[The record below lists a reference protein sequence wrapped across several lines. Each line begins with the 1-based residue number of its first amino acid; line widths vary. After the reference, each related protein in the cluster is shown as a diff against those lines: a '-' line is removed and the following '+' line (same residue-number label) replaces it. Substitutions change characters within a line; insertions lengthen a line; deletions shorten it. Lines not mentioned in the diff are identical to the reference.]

1 VLSFHTRISRQRLT
15 IAVYSTRIVK
25 FVICQTGWFLLRVRE
40 VAAAHWCFHD
50 PYVQVEAN
58 PISVIGLTACSGD
71 SWRDTVE
78 NTPMIVCVH
87 ACGGTD
93 GACHAA
99 NDLPGRLSRV
109 CTDASLARPR
119 PQSCTRRYA
128 VPDGGPRR
136 PCASLSRRS
145 CTRSLRIIPLP
156 LKPATMP
163 RLTMPERGQYHGFTP
178 FLLPTRSGG
187 PRVALRHAACCRVSP
202 RGSDTTDSDAHQAQK

>member
-1 VLSFHTRISRQRLT
+1 MS
-15 IAVYSTRIVK
+15 
-25 FVICQTGWFLLRVRE
+25 
-40 VAAAHWCFHD
+40 VAAVPYPSLSPELGWSGT
-50 PYVQVEAN
+50 PYVQRSLV
-58 PISVIGLTACSGD
+58 GLTACSGD

-136 PCASLSRRS
+136 PCASLSRW
-145 CTRSLRIIPLP
+145 P
-156 LKPATMP
+156 
-163 RLTMPERGQYHGFTP
+163 HGAH
-178 FLLPTRSGG
+178 LVQL
-187 PRVALRHAACCRVSP
+187 VSP
-202 RGSDTTDSDAHQAQK
+202 PGMPAMRLSPNRAVARPPASAA